1 MIRILEYGAANT
13 LLKRSDD
20 RLVQALIV
28 VEPIVSDVRSRGDV
42 AVREY
47 AAQFDGRDYN
57 AGADFALATGGSLDP
72 VLLQAVE
79 IAASNIRDFAQQQ
92 LVQPWTQT
100 REGRTLGQLV
110 RPLESVGVYIPAGRY
125 ALLSTMLMTV
135 IPAQVAGVREIVVV
149 CAKPTPE
156 MLAMAKWLGIRSIL
170 KLGGAQAIAS
180 LAYGTQSVAK
190 VQRIVGPGN
199 SYVAAAKKLVAGDV
213 GIDFVAGPSEIVLVA
228 NAGNPTWIA
237 ADMLAQCEH
246 DVEAR
251 AILLT
256 TSANL
261 ATEVQAQVAQQ
272 LLTLPTAD
280 VASLAVA
287 NNSAII
293 VCQSIDEIIELVNK
307 IAPEHLAIPDGS
319 LPVASIVDNIVNAG
333 SIFIGRF
340 STEAAG
346 DYASGPNHVLPT
358 SGVAALRGGLSV
370 NDFVKVITTQ
380 SLSEDALRQL
390 TPAVTQLARAEGLEA
405 HARSVEVRQG

>member
-1 MIRILEYGAANT
+1 MLKILDQAGATAFLNRAT
-13 LLKRSDD
+13 QRLDD
-20 RLVQALIV
+20 ALEIV
-28 VEPIVSDVRSRGDV
+28 KPIVRDVRDRGDA

-47 AAQFDGRDYN
+47 AEKLDG
-57 AGADFALATGGSLDP
+57 FTGESFVIDSCGELDP
-72 VLLQAVE
+72 ALLEAVT
-79 IAASNIRDFAQQQ
+79 IAAKNIRDFAQQQ
-92 LVQPWTQT
+92 LVKPWQT
-100 REGRTLGQLV
+100 TTSDGRTLGQII
-110 RPLESVGVYIPAGRY
+110 RPLDSVGVYVPAGRY
-125 ALLSTMLMTV
+125 PLLSTMLMTV
-135 IPAQVAGVREIVVV
+135 IPAQVAGVGTITVM
-149 CAKPTPE
+149 CPQPNTQI
-156 MLAMAKWLGIRSIL
+156 LALAKWLGL
-170 KLGGAQAIAS
+170 KTIVQLGGAQAIAS
-180 LAYGTQSVAK
+180 LAYGTQSIAK

-256 TSANL
+256 TSTTL
-261 ATEVQAQVAQQ
+261 ATEVQAQVALQ

-293 VCQSIDEIIELVNK
+293 VCQGVEEIIELVNE
-307 IAPEHLAIPDGS
+307 IAPEHLAIPDES
-319 LPVASIVDNIVNAG
+319 LSVASFVDKIVNAG
-333 SIFIGRF
+333 SIFMGRF

>member
-1 MIRILEYGAANT
+1 MLRILDRVEAAAF
-13 LLKRSDD
+13 LVRASHRLDD
-20 RLVQALIV
+20 ALEIV
-28 VEPIVSDVRSRGDV
+28 KPIVQDVRNRGDV
-42 AVREY
+42 AAREY
-47 AAQFDGRDYN
+47 AEKLDG
-57 AGADFALATGGSLDP
+57 FTGESFIVESCGELEST
-72 VLLQAVE
+72 LLEAVT
-79 IAASNIRDFAQQQ
+79 IAAKNIRDFAQQQ
-92 LVQPWTQT
+92 LVKPWQT
-100 REGRTLGQLV
+100 TTSDGRTLGQIV
-110 RPLESVGVYIPAGRY
+110 RPLDSVGVYVPAGRY
-125 ALLSTMLMTV
+125 PLLSTMLMTV
-135 IPAQVAGVREIVVV
+135 IPAQVAGVGTITVV
-149 CAKPTPE
+149 CPQPNPQI
-156 MLAMAKWLGIRSIL
+156 LALAKWLGLKSIIQ
-170 KLGGAQAIAS
+170 LGGAQAIAS

-213 GIDFVAGPSEIVLVA
+213 GIDFVAGPSEIMLVA
-228 NAGNPTWIA
+228 NAGDPTWIA

-246 DVEAR
+246 DVDAR

-256 TSANL
+256 TSMTL
-261 ATEVQAQVAQQ
+261 ATEVQAEVELQ

-293 VCQSIDEIIELVNK
+293 VCQSIDEIIELVNE
-307 IAPEHLAIPDGS
+307 IAPEHLAIPDES
-319 LPVASIVDNIVNAG
+319 LPVASIVDKIVNAG
-333 SIFIGRF
+333 SVFIGRF
-340 STEAAG
+340 STEAVG

>member
-1 MIRILEYGAANT
+1 MLRILDRAEAAPFLNRASRR
-13 LLKRSDD
+13 LDD
-20 RLVQALIV
+20 ALEIV
-28 VEPIVSDVRSRGDV
+28 KPIVQDVRDRGDV

-47 AAQFDGRDYN
+47 AEKLDG
-57 AGADFALATGGSLDP
+57 FTGESFVIDSCGELDP
-72 VLLQAVE
+72 ALLESVT
-79 IAASNIRDFAQQQ
+79 IAAKNIRDFAQQQ
-92 LVQPWTQT
+92 LVKPWQT
-100 REGRTLGQLV
+100 TTSDGRTLGQLV
-110 RPLESVGVYIPAGRY
+110 RPLDSVGVYVPAGRY
-125 ALLSTMLMTV
+125 PLLSTMLMTV

-156 MLAMAKWLGIRSIL
+156 MLAMAKWLGITSIL

-228 NAGNPTWIA
+228 NCGDPTWIA

-256 TSANL
+256 TSATL

-293 VCQSIDEIIELVNK
+293 VCQSSDEIIELVNK
-307 IAPEHLAIPDGS
+307 IAPEHLAIPDES

-390 TPAVTQLARAEGLEA
+390 TPTVTQLARAEGLEA

>member
-1 MIRILEYGAANT
+1 
-13 LLKRSDD
+13 
-20 RLVQALIV
+20 
-28 VEPIVSDVRSRGDV
+28 
-42 AVREY
+42 
-47 AAQFDGRDYN
+47 
-57 AGADFALATGGSLDP
+57 
-72 VLLQAVE
+72 
-79 IAASNIRDFAQQQ
+79 
-92 LVQPWTQT
+92 
-100 REGRTLGQLV
+100 
-110 RPLESVGVYIPAGRY
+110 
-125 ALLSTMLMTV
+125 MLMTV
-135 IPAQVAGVREIVVV
+135 IPAQVAGVGTITVV
-149 CAKPTPE
+149 CPQPNAQI
-156 MLAMAKWLGIRSIL
+156 LALAKWLGL
-170 KLGGAQAIAS
+170 KTIVQLGGAQAIAS
-180 LAYGTQSVAK
+180 LAYGTQSIAK

-213 GIDFVAGPSEIVLVA
+213 GIDFIAGPSEIVLVA

-256 TSANL
+256 TSTTL
-261 ATEVQAQVAQQ
+261 ATEVQAQVALQ

-280 VASLAVA
+280 VASLAVV

-293 VCQSIDEIIELVNK
+293 VCQGVEEIIELVNE
-307 IAPEHLAIPDGS
+307 IAPEHLAIPDES
-319 LPVASIVDNIVNAG
+319 LPVDSLVDKIVNAG

>member
-1 MIRILEYGAANT
+1 MLRILDQAEATAFLNRAT
-13 LLKRSDD
+13 QRLDD
-20 RLVQALIV
+20 ALEIV
-28 VEPIVSDVRSRGDV
+28 KPIVQNVRDRGDA

-47 AAQFDGRDYN
+47 AEKLDG
-57 AGADFALATGGSLDP
+57 FTGESFVIESCGELDP
-72 VLLQAVE
+72 ALLEAVT
-79 IAASNIRDFAQQQ
+79 IAAKNIRDFAQQQ
-92 LVQPWTQT
+92 LVKPWQT
-100 REGRTLGQLV
+100 TTSDGRTLGQIV
-110 RPLESVGVYIPAGRY
+110 RPLDSVGVYVPAGRY
-125 ALLSTMLMTV
+125 PLLSTMLMTV
-135 IPAQVAGVREIVVV
+135 IPAQVAGVGTITVV
-149 CAKPTPE
+149 CPQPNAQI
-156 MLAMAKWLGIRSIL
+156 LALAKWLGL
-170 KLGGAQAIAS
+170 KTIVQLGGAQAIAS
-180 LAYGTQSVAK
+180 LAYGTQSIAK

-256 TSANL
+256 TSTTL
-261 ATEVQAQVAQQ
+261 ATEVQAQVALQ

-280 VASLAVA
+280 VASLAVV

-293 VCQSIDEIIELVNK
+293 VCQGVEEIIELVNE
-307 IAPEHLAIPDGS
+307 IAPEHLAIPDES
-319 LPVASIVDNIVNAG
+319 LPVDSLVDKIVNAG

-405 HARSVEVRQG
+405 HARSVEVRHG

>member
-1 MIRILEYGAANT
+1 MLRILDRAEAAPFLNRASRR
-13 LLKRSDD
+13 LDD
-20 RLVQALIV
+20 ALEIV
-28 VEPIVSDVRSRGDV
+28 KPIVQDVRDRGDV

-47 AAQFDGRDYN
+47 AEKLDGFTGESFVIDSC
-57 AGADFALATGGSLDP
+57 GALDP
-72 VLLQAVE
+72 ALLESVT
-79 IAASNIRDFAQQQ
+79 IAAKNIRDFAQQQ
-92 LVQPWTQT
+92 LVKPWQT
-100 REGRTLGQLV
+100 TTSDGRTLGQLV
-110 RPLESVGVYIPAGRY
+110 RPLDSVGVYVPAGRY
-125 ALLSTMLMTV
+125 PLLSTMLMTV

-156 MLAMAKWLGIRSIL
+156 MLAMAKWLGITSIL

-390 TPAVTQLARAEGLEA
+390 TPTVTQLARAEGLEA

>member
-1 MIRILEYGAANT
+1 MLRILDRVEAAAF
-13 LLKRSDD
+13 LVRASHRLDD
-20 RLVQALIV
+20 ALEIV
-28 VEPIVSDVRSRGDV
+28 KPIVQDVRNRGDV
-42 AVREY
+42 AAREY
-47 AAQFDGRDYN
+47 AEKLDG
-57 AGADFALATGGSLDP
+57 FTGESFIVESCGELEP
-72 VLLQAVE
+72 TLLEAVT
-79 IAASNIRDFAQQQ
+79 IAAINIRDFAQQQ
-92 LVQPWTQT
+92 LVKPWQT
-100 REGRTLGQLV
+100 TTSDGRTLGQIV
-110 RPLESVGVYIPAGRY
+110 RPLDSVGVYVPAGRY
-125 ALLSTMLMTV
+125 PLLSTMLMTV
-135 IPAQVAGVREIVVV
+135 IPAQVAGVGTITVV
-149 CAKPTPE
+149 CPQPNPQI
-156 MLAMAKWLGIRSIL
+156 LALAKWLGLKSIIQ
-170 KLGGAQAIAS
+170 LGGAQAIAS

-228 NAGNPTWIA
+228 NAGDPTWIA

-246 DVEAR
+246 DVDAR

-256 TSANL
+256 TSMTL
-261 ATEVQAQVAQQ
+261 ATEVQAEVELQ

-293 VCQSIDEIIELVNK
+293 VCQSIDEIVELVNE
-307 IAPEHLAIPDGS
+307 IAPEHLAIPDES
-319 LPVASIVDNIVNAG
+319 LPVASIVDKIVNAG
-333 SIFIGRF
+333 SVFIGRF
-340 STEAAG
+340 STEAVG

>member
-1 MIRILEYGAANT
+1 MLRILDQAGATAFLNRAT
-13 LLKRSDD
+13 S
-20 RLVQALIV
+20 RLDNASEIV
-28 VEPIVSDVRSRGDV
+28 KPIVHDVRNRGDV

-47 AAQFDGRDYN
+47 AEKLDG
-57 AGADFALATGGSLDP
+57 FTGESFIVESCGELDP
-72 VLLQAVE
+72 ALLESVT
-79 IAASNIRDFAQQQ
+79 IAAKNIRDFAQQQ
-92 LVQPWTQT
+92 LIKPWQT
-100 REGRTLGQLV
+100 TTSDGRTLGQIV
-110 RPLESVGVYIPAGRY
+110 RPLDSVGVYVPAGRY
-125 ALLSTMLMTV
+125 PLLSTMLMTV
-135 IPAQVAGVREIVVV
+135 IPAQVAGVGTITVV
-149 CAKPTPE
+149 CPQPNTQI
-156 MLAMAKWLGIRSIL
+156 LALAKWLGL
-170 KLGGAQAIAS
+170 KTIIQLGGAQAIAS
-180 LAYGTQSVAK
+180 LAYGTQSITK

-228 NAGNPTWIA
+228 NAGDPTWIA

-246 DVEAR
+246 DVDAR

-256 TSANL
+256 TSTTL
-261 ATEVQAQVAQQ
+261 ATEVQAQVALQ
-272 LLTLPTAD
+272 LLTLPTAG

-293 VCQSIDEIIELVNK
+293 VCQSVVEIIELVNE
-307 IAPEHLAIPDGS
+307 IAPEHLAIPDES
-319 LPVASIVDNIVNAG
+319 LPVASLVDKIVNAG

-340 STEAAG
+340 STEAVG

-405 HARSVEVRQG
+405 HARSVEVRQR

>member
-1 MIRILEYGAANT
+1 MLRILDQAEATAFLNRAT
-13 LLKRSDD
+13 QRLDD
-20 RLVQALIV
+20 ALEIV
-28 VEPIVSDVRSRGDV
+28 KPIVQNVRDRGDA

-47 AAQFDGRDYN
+47 AEKLDG
-57 AGADFALATGGSLDP
+57 FTGESFVIESCGELDP
-72 VLLQAVE
+72 ALLEAVT
-79 IAASNIRDFAQQQ
+79 IAAKNIRDFAQQQ
-92 LVQPWTQT
+92 LVKPWQT
-100 REGRTLGQLV
+100 TTSDGRTLGQIV
-110 RPLESVGVYIPAGRY
+110 RPLDSVGVYVPAGRY
-125 ALLSTMLMTV
+125 PLLSTMLMTV
-135 IPAQVAGVREIVVV
+135 IPAQVAEVGTITVV
-149 CAKPTPE
+149 CPQPNAQI
-156 MLAMAKWLGIRSIL
+156 LALAKWLGL
-170 KLGGAQAIAS
+170 KTIVQLGGAQAIAS
-180 LAYGTQSVAK
+180 LAYGTQSIAK

-256 TSANL
+256 TSTTL
-261 ATEVQAQVAQQ
+261 ATEVQAQVALQ

-293 VCQSIDEIIELVNK
+293 VCQGVEEIIELVNE
-307 IAPEHLAIPDGS
+307 IAPEHLAIPDES
-319 LPVASIVDNIVNAG
+319 LPVDSLVDKIVNAG

>member
-1 MIRILEYGAANT
+1 MLRILDQAEATAFLNRASRR
-13 LLKRSDD
+13 LDD
-20 RLVQALIV
+20 ALEIV
-28 VEPIVSDVRSRGDV
+28 KPIVQDVRDRGD
-42 AVREY
+42 ASVREY
-47 AAQFDGRDYN
+47 AEKLDG
-57 AGADFALATGGSLDP
+57 FTGESFVIDSYGELDP
-72 VLLQAVE
+72 ALLEAVT
-79 IAASNIRDFAQQQ
+79 IAAKNIRDFAQQQ
-92 LVQPWTQT
+92 LVKPWQT
-100 REGRTLGQLV
+100 TTSDGRTLGQIV
-110 RPLESVGVYIPAGRY
+110 RPLNSVGVYVPAGRY
-125 ALLSTMLMTV
+125 PLLSTMLMTV
-135 IPAQVAGVREIVVV
+135 IPAQVAGVGTITVV
-149 CAKPTPE
+149 CPQPNTQI
-156 MLAMAKWLGIRSIL
+156 LALAKWLGL
-170 KLGGAQAIAS
+170 KTIVQLGGAQAIAS
-180 LAYGTQSVAK
+180 LAYGTQSIAK

-228 NAGNPTWIA
+228 NAGDPSWIA

-256 TSANL
+256 TSTTL
-261 ATEVQAQVAQQ
+261 ATEVQAQVALQ

-293 VCQSIDEIIELVNK
+293 VCQSVEEIIELVNE
-307 IAPEHLAIPDGS
+307 IAPEHLAIPDES
-319 LPVASIVDNIVNAG
+319 LSVASFVDKIVNAG

-358 SGVAALRGGLSV
+358 TGVAALRGGLSV
-370 NDFVKVITTQ
+370 NDFVKVVTTQ

>member
-1 MIRILEYGAANT
+1 MLRILDQAGATAFLNRAT
-13 LLKRSDD
+13 Q
-20 RLVQALIV
+20 RLDNALEIV
-28 VEPIVSDVRSRGDV
+28 KPIVQDVRDRGDI

-47 AAQFDGRDYN
+47 AGKLDG
-57 AGADFALATGGSLDP
+57 FTGESFVIDSCGELDP
-72 VLLQAVE
+72 ELLEAVT
-79 IAASNIRDFAQQQ
+79 IAAKNIRDFAQQQ
-92 LVQPWTQT
+92 LVKPWQT
-100 REGRTLGQLV
+100 TTNDGRTLGQIV
-110 RPLESVGVYIPAGRY
+110 RPLDSVGVYVPAGRY
-125 ALLSTMLMTV
+125 PLLSTMLMTV
-135 IPAQVAGVREIVVV
+135 IPAQVAGVGTITLV
-149 CAKPTPE
+149 CPQPNTQI
-156 MLAMAKWLGIRSIL
+156 LALAKWLGL
-170 KLGGAQAIAS
+170 KTIVQLGGAQAIAS
-180 LAYGTQSVAK
+180 LAYGTQSIAK

-228 NAGNPTWIA
+228 NAGDPTWIA

-256 TSANL
+256 TSTTL
-261 ATEVQAQVAQQ
+261 ATEVQAQVALQ
-272 LLTLPTAD
+272 LLTLTTAD

-293 VCQSIDEIIELVNK
+293 VCQSVEEIIELVNE
-307 IAPEHLAIPDGS
+307 IAPEHLAIPDDS
-319 LPVASIVDNIVNAG
+319 FSVASFVDKIVNAG
-333 SIFIGRF
+333 SIFVGRF

-390 TPAVTQLARAEGLEA
+390 TPAVTRLARAEGLEA
-405 HARSVEVRQG
+405 HARSLLVRQG

>member
-1 MIRILEYGAANT
+1 MLRILDQAEATAFLNRAT
-13 LLKRSDD
+13 QRLDD
-20 RLVQALIV
+20 ALEIV
-28 VEPIVSDVRSRGDV
+28 KPIVQNVRDRGDA

-47 AAQFDGRDYN
+47 AEKLDG
-57 AGADFALATGGSLDP
+57 FTGESFVIESCGELDP
-72 VLLQAVE
+72 ALLEAVT
-79 IAASNIRDFAQQQ
+79 IAAKNIRDFAQQQ
-92 LVQPWTQT
+92 LVKPWQT
-100 REGRTLGQLV
+100 TTSDGRTLGQIV
-110 RPLESVGVYIPAGRY
+110 RPLDSVGVYVPAGRY
-125 ALLSTMLMTV
+125 PLLSTMLMTV
-135 IPAQVAGVREIVVV
+135 IPAQVAGVGTITVV
-149 CAKPTPE
+149 CPQPNTQI
-156 MLAMAKWLGIRSIL
+156 LALAKWLGL
-170 KLGGAQAIAS
+170 KTIVQLGGAQAIAS
-180 LAYGTQSVAK
+180 LAYGTQSIAK

-256 TSANL
+256 TSTTL
-261 ATEVQAQVAQQ
+261 ATEVQAQVALQ

-280 VASLAVA
+280 VASLAVV

-293 VCQSIDEIIELVNK
+293 VCQGVEEIIELVNE
-307 IAPEHLAIPDGS
+307 IAPEHLAIPDES
-319 LPVASIVDNIVNAG
+319 LPVDSLVDKIVNAG

>member
-1 MIRILEYGAANT
+1 MLRILDQAEATAFLNRAT
-13 LLKRSDD
+13 QRLDD
-20 RLVQALIV
+20 ALEIV
-28 VEPIVSDVRSRGDV
+28 KPIVQNVRDRGDA

-47 AAQFDGRDYN
+47 AEKLDG
-57 AGADFALATGGSLDP
+57 FTGESFVIDSCGELDP
-72 VLLQAVE
+72 ELLKAVT
-79 IAASNIRDFAQQQ
+79 IAAKNIRDFAQQQ
-92 LVQPWTQT
+92 LVKPWQT
-100 REGRTLGQLV
+100 TTSDGRTLGQIV
-110 RPLESVGVYIPAGRY
+110 RPLDSVGVYVPAGRY
-125 ALLSTMLMTV
+125 PLLSTMLMTV
-135 IPAQVAGVREIVVV
+135 IPAQVAGVGTITVV
-149 CAKPTPE
+149 CPQPNTQI
-156 MLAMAKWLGIRSIL
+156 LALAKWLGL
-170 KLGGAQAIAS
+170 KTIVQLGGAQAIAS
-180 LAYGTQSVAK
+180 LAYGTQSIAK

-256 TSANL
+256 TSTTL
-261 ATEVQAQVAQQ
+261 ATEVQAQVALQ

-293 VCQSIDEIIELVNK
+293 VCQSVEEIIELVNE
-307 IAPEHLAIPDGS
+307 IAPEHLAIPDES
-319 LPVASIVDNIVNAG
+319 LPVDSFVDKIVNAG
-333 SIFIGRF
+333 SILIGRF
-340 STEAAG
+340 STEAVG

>member
-1 MIRILEYGAANT
+1 MLRILDQAEATAFLNRASRR
-13 LLKRSDD
+13 LDD
-20 RLVQALIV
+20 ALEIV
-28 VEPIVSDVRSRGDV
+28 KPIVQDVRDRGD
-42 AVREY
+42 ASVREY
-47 AAQFDGRDYN
+47 AEKLDG
-57 AGADFALATGGSLDP
+57 FTGESFVIDSYGELDP
-72 VLLQAVE
+72 ALLEAVT
-79 IAASNIRDFAQQQ
+79 IAAKNIRDFAQQQ
-92 LVQPWTQT
+92 LVKPWQT
-100 REGRTLGQLV
+100 TTSDGRTLGQIV
-110 RPLESVGVYIPAGRY
+110 RPLNSVGVYVPAGRY
-125 ALLSTMLMTV
+125 PLLSTMLMTV
-135 IPAQVAGVREIVVV
+135 IPAQVAGVGTITVV
-149 CAKPTPE
+149 CPQPNTQI
-156 MLAMAKWLGIRSIL
+156 LALAKWLGL
-170 KLGGAQAIAS
+170 KTIVQLGGAQAIAS
-180 LAYGTQSVAK
+180 LAYGTQSIAK

-228 NAGNPTWIA
+228 NVGNPTWIA

-256 TSANL
+256 TSTTL
-261 ATEVQAQVAQQ
+261 ATEVQAQVALQ

-293 VCQSIDEIIELVNK
+293 VCQSVEEIIELVNE
-307 IAPEHLAIPDGS
+307 IAPEHLAIPDES
-319 LPVASIVDNIVNAG
+319 LSVASFVDKIVNAG

>member
-1 MIRILEYGAANT
+1 MLRILDQAEATAFLNRAT
-13 LLKRSDD
+13 QRLDD
-20 RLVQALIV
+20 ALEIV
-28 VEPIVSDVRSRGDV
+28 KPIVQNVRDRGDA

-47 AAQFDGRDYN
+47 AEKLDG
-57 AGADFALATGGSLDP
+57 FTGESFVIESCGELDP
-72 VLLQAVE
+72 ALLEAVT
-79 IAASNIRDFAQQQ
+79 IAAKNIRDFAQQQ
-92 LVQPWTQT
+92 LVKPWQT
-100 REGRTLGQLV
+100 TTSDGRTLGQIV
-110 RPLESVGVYIPAGRY
+110 RPLDSVGVYVPAGRY
-125 ALLSTMLMTV
+125 PLLSTMLMTV
-135 IPAQVAGVREIVVV
+135 IPAQVAGVGTITVV
-149 CAKPTPE
+149 CPQPNTQI
-156 MLAMAKWLGIRSIL
+156 LALAKWLGL
-170 KLGGAQAIAS
+170 KTIVQLGGAQAIAS
-180 LAYGTQSVAK
+180 LAYGTQSIAK

-213 GIDFVAGPSEIVLVA
+213 GIDFIAGPSEIVLFV

-256 TSANL
+256 TSTTL
-261 ATEVQAQVAQQ
+261 ATEVQAQVALQ

-293 VCQSIDEIIELVNK
+293 VCQGVEEIIELVNE
-307 IAPEHLAIPDGS
+307 IAPEHLAIPDES
-319 LPVASIVDNIVNAG
+319 LPVDSLVDKIVNAG

-405 HARSVEVRQG
+405 HARSVEVRHG